1 MFIFHYTV
9 VSVMF
14 NESSYV
20 VTEGGSVMVCAEV
33 MGSLEQQVEVNV
45 TLSPGTATGA
55 YLINDLIFFFIVPLY
70 SYVELFACY

>member
-1 MFIFHYTV
+1 MCIFHYTV

-55 YLINDLIFFFIVPLY
+55 YT
-70 SYVELFACY
+70 